1 MFKVSNE
8 SHFEEELVDVVGLY
22 LRPPARA
29 ALFSF
34 R

>member
-8 SHFEEELVDVVGLY
+8 SHFEEKLADVIGLY